1 MVRLAV
7 WRQSNSAFDVKIV
20 KRKGVTEMNLA
31 ENKKTLLASGLVLG
45 ALAAVLA
52 YMGNPKNMAMCIACF
67 IRDSA
72 GAMKLHTAPIV
83 QYMRPEIV
91 GIVCGAFLVALA
103 TREYR
108 STAGSSP
115 MIRFVLGVIMMIG
128 SLAFL
133 GCPLRMV
140 IRMSAGDLNAYV
152 GFVGFV
158 AGIFTGTLALKRG
171 FSLGRSYTIHKS
183 SGAVLPIVLV
193 VLLILSVTTSLFA
206 FSESGPGSMHALVLV
221 SLIAGLVFGAIAQR
235 CRTCFAGSI
244 RDVILMRNF
253 DLITIIGG
261 FFLVMLAFN
270 LATGGFKLSFDG
282 QPVAHAQHI
291 WNFLGLYAVG
301 FAAVLAG
308 GCPLRQLVLAGQGSS
323 DSAVTFLGL
332 LVGAA
337 FCHNFGLAGVAAA
350 AATETTAAVA
360 GGPGING
367 QVAVVACIVILFI
380 IGFAKRR
387 DA

>member
-1 MVRLAV
+1 
-7 WRQSNSAFDVKIV
+7 
-20 KRKGVTEMNLA
+20 MNLA
-31 ENKKTLLASGLVLG
+31 ENKKTLALSGAILG
-45 ALAAVLA
+45 VIAAILA
-52 YMGNPKNMAMCIACF
+52 YTGNPKNMAICVACF

-72 GAMKLHTAPIV
+72 GAMKLHTAAVV

-91 GIVCGAFLVALA
+91 GFVCGAFLIALI
-103 TREYR
+103 TKEYR

-115 MIRFVLGVIMMIG
+115 MVRFVLGFIMMVG
-128 SLAFL
+128 SLVFL
-133 GCPLRMV
+133 GCPLRMI

-152 GFVGFV
+152 GFVGFA
-158 AGIFTGTLALKRG
+158 AGVFTGTLALKKG
-171 FSLGRSYTIHKS
+171 FSLGRAYTIS
-183 SGAVLPIVLV
+183 NASGYVLPVALAVLLVLS
-193 VLLILSVTTSLFA
+193 LTTALFA
-206 FSESGPGSMHALVLV
+206 VSEKGPGSMHAPVLV
-221 SLIAGLVFGAIAQR
+221 ALLGSLVFGAVAQR
-235 CRTCFAGSI
+235 TRTCFAGSI
-244 RDVILMRNF
+244 RDVILMKNF

-261 FFLVMLAFN
+261 FFAVMLIFN

-308 GCPLRQLVLAGQGSS
+308 GCPLRQLILAGQGST

-350 AATETTAAVA
+350 AATADKAAVA
-360 GGPGING
+360 GGPGVNG
-367 QVAVVACIVILFI
+367 QVVLIACIAVLFL
-380 IGFAKRR
+380 IGFGPKSKKA
-387 DA
+387 

>member
-1 MVRLAV
+1 
-7 WRQSNSAFDVKIV
+7 
-20 KRKGVTEMNLA
+20 MNLTK
-31 ENKKTLLASGLVLG
+31 NKQTLALSGAVLG
-45 ALAAVLA
+45 VIAALLA

-72 GAMKLHTAPIV
+72 GAMKLHNAAIV

-91 GIVCGAFLVALA
+91 GIVCGAFLIAVF
-103 TREYR
+103 TKEYR

-115 MIRFVLGVIMMIG
+115 MIRFILGVIMMIG
-128 SLAFL
+128 SLVFL
-133 GCPLRMV
+133 GCPLRMI

-158 AGIFTGTLALKRG
+158 LGVFTGTLALKKG
-171 FSLGRSYTIHKS
+171 FSLGRTYVVDRA
-183 SGAVLPIVLV
+183 SGAVLPIALV

-206 FSESGPGSMHALVLV
+206 FSEKGPGSMHAPLLI
-221 SLIAGLVFGAIAQR
+221 SLIGGLVFGAIAQK

-244 RDVILMRNF
+244 RDVILMKNF

-261 FFLVMLAFN
+261 FFVVMVIFN
-270 LATGGFKLSFDG
+270 IATGAFKLSFDG

-350 AATETTAAVA
+350 AATADTPAVA

-367 QVAVVACIVILFI
+367 QVALIGCIIVLFI
-380 IGFAKRR
+380 IGFMPRNKKA
-387 DA
+387 